1 MHDGSG
7 TPGLATAGT
16 GDVLTGVLAA
26 FLAKGMDAA
35 RSAAAA
41 AVAAHSRAA
50 ALAAAAGGA
59 GGERRRGRAAARAR
73 ARVSDLDVVTGAF
86 SYTGRHIARR
96 LLLDGRRVRTLTRT
110 RNRASALE
118 QAPLRFDDPRALVE
132 SLRGADTLY
141 NTYWI
146 RFEHG
151 DSTFAG
157 AVENTLRLFD
167 AAREAGVRRIVHVSV
182 TNPSEDSPL
191 PYFRGKAVLER
202 ELRASGHPHAIV
214 RPTLVFG
221 SLDILVNNIAWVLR
235 RLPLFL
241 LAGDGRYRVQPVS
254 ADDTAA
260 IAVGAAREED
270 DVTVDAAGPEHYT
283 FAELVRL
290 VGLAIG
296 ARRPLVRAPGAAVLR
311 LGDLV
316 GLLRRDVL
324 LTADELA
331 GLRASLLVSHEPP
344 RGRESFR
351 EWVAANADGLG
362 RRYVS
367 ELARNYRRA

>member
-1 MHDGSG
+1 M
-7 TPGLATAGT
+7 TT
-16 GDVLTGVLAA
+16 
-26 FLAKGMDAA
+26 
-35 RSAAAA
+35 
-41 AVAAHSRAA
+41 
-50 ALAAAAGGA
+50 
-59 GGERRRGRAAARAR
+59 
-73 ARVSDLDVVTGAF
+73 DLDVVTGAF

-96 LLLDGRRVRTLTRT
+96 LLVDGRRVRTLTRR
-110 RNRASALE
+110 RNPASALE
-118 QAPLRFDDPRALVE
+118 QAPLQFSDRHALVE

-157 AVENTLRLFD
+157 AVENTRRLFD
-167 AAREAGVRRIVHVSV
+167 AAAEAGVRRIVHLSV
-182 TNPSEDSPL
+182 TNATEGSPL

-202 ELRASGHPHAIV
+202 ELRESGRSHAIV

-235 RLPLFL
+235 RLPVFL
-241 LAGDGRYRVQPVS
+241 LSGDGRYRVQPVS
-254 ADDTAA
+254 AHDVASLAVEAA
-260 IAVGAAREED
+260 AEEA
-270 DVTVDAAGPEHYT
+270 DVALDAAGPEVYP

-290 VGLAIG
+290 VGLATG
-296 ARRPLVRAPGAAVLR
+296 VRRPLVRVPAPVVLR

-316 GLLRRDVL
+316 GRARRDVL
-324 LTADELA
+324 LTREELA

-344 RGRESFR
+344 RARESFR

-367 ELARNYRRA
+367 ELARNYR